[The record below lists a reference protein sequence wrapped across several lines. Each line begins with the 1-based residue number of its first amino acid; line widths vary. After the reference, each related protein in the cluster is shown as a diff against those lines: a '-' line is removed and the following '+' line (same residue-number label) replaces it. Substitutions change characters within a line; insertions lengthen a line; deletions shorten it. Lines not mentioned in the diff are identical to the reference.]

1 MIEHI
6 ADNLASTIKTKR
18 ISIDEAAD
26 LLALMGVAPT
36 LVRDAANLLRER
48 MKHVHALTRPRAM
61 TREDA
66 QEWYPG
72 PSEQDPCWNA
82 LRNYLLEKKGWD
94 AAVVQ
99 SVGEM
104 FELHPLVMEDILNTD
119 QRPKIEVHEHYL
131 YIVVKV
137 LNFDVA
143 DSQARVE
150 QISLILGNGFVLSF
164 QEGKDD
170 IFQGV
175 RTRLES
181 GRRIRTLGPDYLCY
195 ALIDTVVDNYF
206 MLLEQF
212 GDQVEL
218 LEEELL
224 SNPTPDTLQKIHHYK
239 REMLLL
245 RKAVWPLR
253 EVLTSMIRDDSTQI
267 SQDTQLYLRD
277 VYDHTIHIMDTVDT
291 IRDLLAGMLDL
302 YISSTSNRMNEIMKV
317 LTIFAS
323 IFMPLTFIAGIYG
336 MNFQYMPELSIRWA
350 SPAVMAVMALIG
362 VGLAFYF
369 RWKKWL

>member
-1 MIEHI
+1 M
-6 ADNLASTIKTKR
+6 AKR
-18 ISIDEAAD
+18 SKIILKKIRQSK
-26 LLALMGVAPT
+26 
-36 LVRDAANLLRER
+36 LVRKRGKKVGAPPGTLL
-48 MKHVHALTRPRAM
+48 HVGETHTESTSLSLLTYN
-61 TREDA
+61 
-66 QEWYPG
+66 QEQYKVSRLSQVSDLKRGTFLDQVTWLNIEG
-72 PSEQDPCWNA
+72 VH
-82 LRNYLLEKKGWD
+82 D

-350 SPAVMAVMALIG
+350 YPAVMAVMALIG